1 MGQRQVNTLGRA
13 GWPCWL
19 EDGSRPSTKASGQLL
34 HSGKARK
41 QILPQAFQEGTQ
53 SCQYLDFS
61 PVRPVR
67 WLTDRHRCSRGIFQQ
82 GYRARMVIFIL
93 QRKNSGLRRFLGCL
107 SKYSV
112 EKAMA
117 THSSPL
123 AWNIPWTEEPGRLQ
137 SMGSRRVRHD

>member
-1 MGQRQVNTLGRA
+1 M
-13 GWPCWL
+13 PCPLESEAEKKRGTVFHQEGPWL
-19 EDGSRPSTKASGQLL
+19 SLPSFVFHCCSQWGFQSDPRLIAPS
-34 HSGKARK
+34 
-41 QILPQAFQEGTQ
+41 PQAFQEGTQ

-82 GYRARMVIFIL
+82 GYGARMVIFIL

-137 SMGSRRVRHD
+137 SMGS